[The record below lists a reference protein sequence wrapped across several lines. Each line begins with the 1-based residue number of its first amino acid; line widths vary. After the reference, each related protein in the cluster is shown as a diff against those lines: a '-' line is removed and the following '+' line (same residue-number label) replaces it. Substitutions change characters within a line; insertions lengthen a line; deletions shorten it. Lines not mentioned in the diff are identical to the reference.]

1 MRIGAVYKRTFG
13 KAFTPYQRV
22 LAHPKISDD
31 VKEKLRTEHATLN
44 PAVLLKEIGRL
55 RKILYDVQR
64 KHGSQ
69 MS

>member
-1 MRIGAVYKRTFG
+1 MRVGAKYKRTFE

-22 LAHPKISDD
+22 QAHSKISDD
-31 VKEKLRTEHATLN
+31 VKEKLRMEHATLN

-55 RKILYDVQR
+55 RKVLYDVQR